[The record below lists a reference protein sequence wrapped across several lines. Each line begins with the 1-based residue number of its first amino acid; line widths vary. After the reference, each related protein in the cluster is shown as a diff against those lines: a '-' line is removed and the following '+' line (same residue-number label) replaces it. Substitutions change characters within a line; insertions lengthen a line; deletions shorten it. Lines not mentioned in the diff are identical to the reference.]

1 MLAKKDVPGSS
12 NFSIKRVR
20 TKMAPKHDDRQPPVA
35 GQPAPDF
42 SLLNTDNAAFTLS
55 AGLQERPL
63 VLVFY
68 RGDW

>member
-1 MLAKKDVPGSS
+1 MV
-12 NFSIKRVR
+12 
-20 TKMAPKHDDRQPPVA
+20 PKHDDRQPPVA

-42 SLLNTDNAAFTLS
+42 TLLNTDNAAFTLS

>member
-1 MLAKKDVPGSS
+1 M
-12 NFSIKRVR
+12 
-20 TKMAPKHDDRQPPVA
+20 TPKQDDQKTPVA

-42 SLLNTDNAAFTLS
+42 TLLNTDSAAFTLS